1 MKRSII
7 VITSALALLVIL
19 VGVVVASGPAASSSV
34 RWLSDFSEVP
44 GSSASL
50 VSNPNG
56 ATTALQTSDLPAGT
70 YTTWWLIWN
79 NPDACQNPNPILVG
93 TQCTLADKGNSEVGF
108 SVVYGTGHVVGSNGV
123 GNFGS
128 YLKKDDLTKV
138 RSGAGLTNPMGAEI
152 HVVVRYHGE
161 LEAGIVPEEI
171 HTFGGGCP
179 CANIQA
185 APFAQN

>member
-7 VITSALALLVIL
+7 VFTSALALMAML
-19 VGVVVASGPAASSSV
+19 VGVVVASGPSASSAV
-34 RWLSDFSEVP
+34 YRLTDFSEVL

-50 VSNPNG
+50 VSNERG
-56 ATTALQTSDLPAGT
+56 ATATLKTSGLPAGT

-93 TQCTLADKGNSEVGF
+93 TQCTLADKDNVEVGF

-128 YLKKDDLTKV
+128 HLDKDDLTKV
-138 RSGAGLTNPMGAEI
+138 RSGAGLTNPTGAEI

-161 LEAGIVPEEI
+161 LEPGIVPEEI

-185 APFAQN
+185 APLSQN